1 MPIANDSY
9 KHIYEFTQAL
19 APHTIVDDRI
29 PRYHRLRDQLA
40 ARIAALEWQ
49 PHDPL
54 PTEQELATAYGLAV
68 GTVRKAVDLL
78 EREGLVERFQ
88 GRGTFVRRATFD
100 RSLFRF
106 FRFHSPTGERR
117 VPESRILERVVTRAP
132 KAVIARFGL
141 KAGAKAIRL
150 ARLRLIDSTPIVAEQ
165 IWLPYEPFAALAECE
180 LEAFGPL
187 LYPFYEARCAR
198 VVARADERLTV
209 ESASEEDVATLQVP
223 AHSPIVVIERV
234 AFGYDGAPLEWRLSR
249 GAAEHFSYE
258 VEIR

>member
-1 MPIANDSY
+1 M
-9 KHIYEFTQAL
+9 
-19 APHTIVDDRI
+19 DDRI

-40 ARIAALEWQ
+40 ARIAALEWR

-54 PTEQELATAYGLAV
+54 PTEQELALAYGLAV

-106 FRFHSPTGERR
+106 FRFQSPTGERR
-117 VPESRILERVVTRAP
+117 VPESRILERTVTKAP
-132 KAVIARFGL
+132 KAVVARFNL
-141 KAGAKAIRL
+141 KTGAKAIRL
-150 ARLRLIDSTPIVAEQ
+150 ARLRLIDDAPIVAEQ
-165 IWLPYEPFAALAECE
+165 IWLPYEPFVALADCPIEE
-180 LEAFGPL
+180 FGAL
-187 LYPFYEARCAR
+187 LYPFYEQRCAR

-209 ESASEEDVATLQVP
+209 ETAGETDIAALGVS

-234 AFGYDGAPLEWRLSR
+234 AYGYDGIPLEWRLSR
-249 GAAEHFSYE
+249 GAAQHFMYE
-258 VEIR
+258 IEIR

>member
-1 MPIANDSY
+1 M
-9 KHIYEFTQAL
+9 
-19 APHTIVDDRI
+19 TIVDDRI

-54 PTEQELATAYGLAV
+54 PTEQELALAYGLAV

-106 FRFHSPTGERR
+106 FRFQSPTGERH
-117 VPESRILERVVTRAP
+117 VPESRILERVVMRAP
-132 KAVIARFGL
+132 KAVVAKFSL

-150 ARLRLIDSTPIVAEQ
+150 VRLRLIHDEPIVAEQ
-165 IWLPYEPFAALAECE
+165 IWLPYEPFAALADCPID
-180 LEAFGPL
+180 AFGPL
-187 LYPFYEARCAR
+187 LYPFYEQCCAR
-198 VVARADERLTV
+198 VVARADERLTIDT
-209 ESASEEDVATLQVP
+209 ANEEDVATLCVP
-223 AHSPIVVIERV
+223 EHSPIVVIERV

-249 GAAEHFSYE
+249 GAAQHFAYDI
-258 VEIR
+258 EIR

>member
-1 MPIANDSY
+1 MKI
-9 KHIYEFTQAL
+9 L
-19 APHTIVDDRI
+19 DDRI

-49 PHDPL
+49 PQDPL
-54 PTEQELATAYGLAV
+54 PTEQELALAYGLAV

-88 GRGTFVRRATFD
+88 GRGTFVRRAAFD

-106 FRFHSPTGERR
+106 FRFHSPSGERR
-117 VPESRILERVVTRAP
+117 VPESRILERAVMRAP
-132 KAVIARFGL
+132 KAVVARFSL
-141 KAGAKAIRL
+141 KTGAKAIRL
-150 ARLRLIDSTPIVAEQ
+150 ARLRLIDDQPIVAEQ
-165 IWLPYEPFAALAECE
+165 IWLPYEPFVALADCPIEE
-180 LEAFGPL
+180 FGPL
-187 LYPFYEARCAR
+187 LYPFYEQRCAR

-209 ESASEEDVATLQVP
+209 ETANEEDVATLRVA

-249 GAAEHFSYE
+249 GAAQHFAYDI
-258 VEIR
+258 EIR

>member
-1 MPIANDSY
+1 
-9 KHIYEFTQAL
+9 L
-19 APHTIVDDRI
+19 AHTIVDDRI

-54 PTEQELATAYGLAV
+54 PTEQELALAYDLAV

-106 FRFHSPTGERR
+106 FRFHAPNGERR
-117 VPESRILERVVTRAP
+117 VPESRILERVVNKAP
-132 KAVIARFGL
+132 KAVVARFSL
-141 KAGAKAIRL
+141 KSGAKAIRL
-150 ARLRLIDSTPIVAEQ
+150 ARLRLIDDTPIVAEQ
-165 IWLPYEPFAALAECE
+165 IWLPYEPFAALADCPVEE
-180 LEAFGPL
+180 FGPL
-187 LYPFYEARCAR
+187 LYPFYEKRCAR

-209 ESASEEDVATLQVP
+209 ETANATDVAALGVP
-223 AHSPIVVIERV
+223 EHSPIVVIERV

-249 GAAEHFSYE
+249 GAAQHFAYE
-258 VEIR
+258 IEIR